1 MDYDGVMTILYIF
14 LGVSWG
20 FVVLLW
26 LINFEEKSKR

>member
-1 MDYDGVMTILYIF
+1 MDYDGVMTILYIL

-20 FVVLLW
+20 LIVLLW